1 MKTASSVSI
10 MQSISERDCAMSWL
24 ATSKSR
30 KNYVHMIPQSA
41 DTPTAVQNL
50 ESNFRNKALARS
62 R

>member
-10 MQSISERDCAMSWL
+10 MQSISERDFAMSWL

-30 KNYVHMIPQSA
+30 KNQVHMIHQSA

-50 ESNFRNKALARS
+50 ESNFHSKALARS